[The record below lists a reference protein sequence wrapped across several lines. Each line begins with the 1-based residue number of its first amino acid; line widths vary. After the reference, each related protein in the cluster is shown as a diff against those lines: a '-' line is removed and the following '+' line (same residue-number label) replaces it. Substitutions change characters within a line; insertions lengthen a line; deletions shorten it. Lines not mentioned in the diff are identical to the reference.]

1 MIKNNSSID
10 VADTDNSKITIENIK
25 ESRRSKSNYYLDI
38 AEAVS
43 KRSTCLRRKFGAVI
57 VKDDEIISTGY
68 NGFPRNIEDTEERLN
83 NRELKYKFILHAEM
97 NCILN
102 ALYNGRSVKDCIL
115 FVHGLPPCSECT
127 KSIIQ
132 AGIKKVI
139 TDSKATDNWKESL
152 KLSLEMLKEANVEI
166 EFI

>member
-1 MIKNNSSID
+1 MILERLFKML
-10 VADTDNSKITIENIK
+10 DTKWKKRFLKLSKEISTW
-25 ESRRSKSNYYLDI
+25 SKDP
-38 AEAVS
+38 
-43 KRSTCLRRKFGAVI
+43 STKVGALI
-57 VKDDEIISTGY
+57 ISEDRNIISTGY
-68 NGFPRNIEDTEERLN
+68 NGFPRGIEDTEERLN
-83 NRELKYKFILHAEM
+83 NRELKYKFVLHAEM
-97 NCILN
+97 NCILKEI
-102 ALYNGRSVKDCIL
+102 YNGRSIKDCIL
-115 FVHGLPPCSECT
+115 NVQGLPTNYEWT

>member
-1 MIKNNSSID
+1 MHSD
-10 VADTDNSKITIENIK
+10 VILERLFKMLDTKWKKRFLKLSKE
-25 ESRRSKSNYYLDI
+25 I
-38 AEAVS
+38 AEWS
-43 KRSTCLRRKFGAVI
+43 KDPSTKVGALI
-57 VKDDEIISTGY
+57 ISEDRNIISTGY
-68 NGFPRNIEDTEERLN
+68 NGFPRGIEDTEERLN

-97 NCILN
+97 NCIMN

-132 AGIKKVI
+132 SGIKKVI
-139 TDSKATDNWKESL
+139 TDSKATDNWKESS

>member
-1 MIKNNSSID
+1 MHSGVILERLFKMLDDKWKKRFLKLSKEISTWSKDPSTKVGALIISEDKN
-10 VADTDNSKITIENIK
+10 
-25 ESRRSKSNYYLDI
+25 
-38 AEAVS
+38 
-43 KRSTCLRRKFGAVI
+43 
-57 VKDDEIISTGY
+57 IISTGY
-68 NGFPRNIEDTEERLN
+68 NGFPRDIEDTEERLN
-83 NRELKYKFILHAEM
+83 NRELKYKFVLHAEM

>member
-1 MIKNNSSID
+1 MHSD
-10 VADTDNSKITIENIK
+10 VILERLFKMLDTKWKKRFLKLSKEISTW
-25 ESRRSKSNYYLDI
+25 SKDP
-38 AEAVS
+38 
-43 KRSTCLRRKFGAVI
+43 STKVGALI
-57 VKDDEIISTGY
+57 ISEDRNIISTGY
-68 NGFPRNIEDTEERLN
+68 NGFPRGIEDTEERLN

>member
-1 MIKNNSSID
+1 MILERLFKMLDTKWKKRFLKLSKEISEWSKDPSTKVGALIISEDKN
-10 VADTDNSKITIENIK
+10 
-25 ESRRSKSNYYLDI
+25 
-38 AEAVS
+38 
-43 KRSTCLRRKFGAVI
+43 
-57 VKDDEIISTGY
+57 IISTGY
-68 NGFPRNIEDTEERLN
+68 NGFPRDIEDTEERLN

>member
-1 MIKNNSSID
+1 MILERLFKMLDTKWKKRFLKLSKEISTWSKDPSTKVGALIISEDKN
-10 VADTDNSKITIENIK
+10 
-25 ESRRSKSNYYLDI
+25 
-38 AEAVS
+38 
-43 KRSTCLRRKFGAVI
+43 
-57 VKDDEIISTGY
+57 IISTGY
-68 NGFPRNIEDTEERLN
+68 NGFPRDIEDTEERLN
-83 NRELKYKFILHAEM
+83 NRETKYKFILHAEM

>member
-1 MIKNNSSID
+1 MHSGVILERLFKML
-10 VADTDNSKITIENIK
+10 DTKWKKRFLKLSKEISTW
-25 ESRRSKSNYYLDI
+25 SKDP
-38 AEAVS
+38 
-43 KRSTCLRRKFGAVI
+43 STKVGALI
-57 VKDDEIISTGY
+57 ISEDRNIISTGY

>member
-1 MIKNNSSID
+1 MHSD
-10 VADTDNSKITIENIK
+10 VILERLFKMLDTKWKKRFLKLSKEISTW
-25 ESRRSKSNYYLDI
+25 SKDP
-38 AEAVS
+38 
-43 KRSTCLRRKFGAVI
+43 STKVGALI
-57 VKDDEIISTGY
+57 ISEDRNIISTGY
-68 NGFPRNIEDTEERLN
+68 NGFPRDIEDTEERLN

-97 NCILN
+97 NCIMN

>member
-1 MIKNNSSID
+1 MILERLFKML
-10 VADTDNSKITIENIK
+10 DTKWKKRFLKLSKEISTW
-25 ESRRSKSNYYLDI
+25 SKDP
-38 AEAVS
+38 
-43 KRSTCLRRKFGAVI
+43 STKVGALI
-57 VKDDEIISTGY
+57 ISEDRNIISTGY
-68 NGFPRNIEDTEERLN
+68 NGFPRGIEDTADRLN
-83 NRELKYKFILHAEM
+83 NRETKYKFILHAEM

>member
-1 MIKNNSSID
+1 MHSD
-10 VADTDNSKITIENIK
+10 VILERLFKMLDTKWKKRFLKLSKEISTW
-25 ESRRSKSNYYLDI
+25 SKDP
-38 AEAVS
+38 
-43 KRSTCLRRKFGAVI
+43 STKVGALI
-57 VKDDEIISTGY
+57 ISEDRNIISTGY

-83 NRELKYKFILHAEM
+83 NRETKYKFILHAEM

>member
-1 MIKNNSSID
+1 MHSD
-10 VADTDNSKITIENIK
+10 VILERLFKMLDTKWKKRFLKLSKE
-25 ESRRSKSNYYLDI
+25 I
-38 AEAVS
+38 AEWS
-43 KRSTCLRRKFGAVI
+43 KDPSTKVGALI
-57 VKDDEIISTGY
+57 ISEDKNIISTGY
-68 NGFPRNIEDTEERLN
+68 NGFPRGISDTEERLN
-83 NRELKYKFILHAEM
+83 NRETKYKFILHAEM
-97 NCILN
+97 NCIMN

>member
-1 MIKNNSSID
+1 MHSD
-10 VADTDNSKITIENIK
+10 VILERLFKMLDTKWKKRFLKLSKE
-25 ESRRSKSNYYLDI
+25 I
-38 AEAVS
+38 AEWS
-43 KRSTCLRRKFGAVI
+43 KDPSTKVGALI
-57 VKDDEIISTGY
+57 ISEDRNIISTGY
-68 NGFPRNIEDTEERLN
+68 NGFPRGIEDTEERLN

-97 NCILN
+97 NCIMN

-139 TDSKATDNWKESL
+139 TDSKATDNWKESS

-166 EFI
+166 EFV

>member
-1 MIKNNSSID
+1 MHSGMILERLFKML
-10 VADTDNSKITIENIK
+10 DTKWKKRFLKLSKEISTW
-25 ESRRSKSNYYLDI
+25 SKDP
-38 AEAVS
+38 
-43 KRSTCLRRKFGAVI
+43 STKVGALI
-57 VKDDEIISTGY
+57 ISEDRNIISTGY
-68 NGFPRNIEDTEERLN
+68 NGFPRGISDTEERLN

>member
-1 MIKNNSSID
+1 MHSDVILERLFQMLDDKWKKRFLKSSKEIS
-10 VADTDNSKITIENIK
+10 TWSK
-25 ESRRSKSNYYLDI
+25 DP
-38 AEAVS
+38 
-43 KRSTCLRRKFGAVI
+43 STKVGALI
-57 VKDDEIISTGY
+57 ISEDRNIISTGY